1 MYSINDMVPG
11 QSHYGVYPSASRSER
26 AERAALTCLLRAASL
41 SNLRAFFSYMH
52 LSDIS
57 RMHHES
63 LQLQLHEL
71 HWLDRFSFFK
81 QVCFSQPPQPALQLD
96 CCEVRDWTSLSG
108 NYPRCVGNQCGSL
121 WVNVVQSRFPWLRS
135 HFRAESLEPLIIS
148 WQIRNV
154 LIYPALIKWS
164 SFY

>member
-1 MYSINDMVPG
+1 MIWFQGNLIMVCIHLPQDQSELKG
-11 QSHYGVYPSASRSER
+11 QHSHGFLEQPPWVISGPSSR
-26 AERAALTCLLRAASL
+26 TCTWVIFHGCITS
-41 SNLRAFFSYMH
+41 
-52 LSDIS
+52 
-57 RMHHES
+57 
-63 LQLQLHEL
+63 
-71 HWLDRFSFFK
+71 RFSCNYMSYIDLIDFLFFK

-108 NYPRCVGNQCGSL
+108 NYLRCVGNQCGSL

-148 WQIRNV
+148 RQFRNV